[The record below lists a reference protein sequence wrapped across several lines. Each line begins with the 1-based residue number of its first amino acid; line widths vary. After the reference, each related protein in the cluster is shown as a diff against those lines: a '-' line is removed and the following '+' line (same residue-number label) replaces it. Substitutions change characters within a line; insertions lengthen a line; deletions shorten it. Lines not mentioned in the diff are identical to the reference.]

1 MPRMKT
7 KLFTI
12 KYYQALFLNLGFCHL
27 ICKSVWPQKRLETLS
42 LSQLTSTSQISID
55 YWLPSDTG
63 SWKTRPYPCLI
74 QQINLI
80 SGNNLVPETFIE
92 LLTTL
97 EADTSTGLT
106 LIDFGFKCAGKIIHQ
121 KTCLWKQNAD
131 YLQDGD
137 EILVFINLITRLHL
151 ENVQVTQLVGLV
163 AVLH

>member
-1 MPRMKT
+1 MPRMIT

-80 SGNNLVPETFIE
+80 SGNNLDLETFIE

-106 LIDFGFKCAGKIIHQ
+106 LIDFGFKFAGTPGQGLLLKSR
-121 KTCLWKQNAD
+121 KYWLSSEERWD
-131 YLQDGD
+131 
-137 EILVFINLITRLHL
+137 LVFINLITRLHL